1 MRLQLYAVSGYKSCA
16 VQPLSHRGER
26 NRLGSNVGLPNLQ
39 GKPGMN
45 EYVLTEFDS
54 RVCKLTLNRPEV
66 LNALNHDVFTQLL
79 SAIESIAEKGDEI
92 GCVILCGSGK
102 AFSAGHDLNDIGS
115 GEEAQHADFEASVLE
130 ALASL
135 PQPVIAQVHGYCFT
149 GALELALAADLIFID
164 SETRLADTHSK
175 WGLSPVWGM
184 TQRLPR
190 RIGAARAKDMMFSS
204 RLIAADE
211 ALRIGLVDRV
221 VPAGSLADEV
231 RGYACAVVENSAH
244 SHEVCKKIIE
254 ATDGLRIHE
263 GLDYEYTNS
272 PGACKDMAERLAS
285 FQEKAAA
292 KGFKG

>member
-1 MRLQLYAVSGYKSCA
+1 
-16 VQPLSHRGER
+16 
-26 NRLGSNVGLPNLQ
+26 
-39 GKPGMN
+39 MN
-45 EYVLTEFDS
+45 ESILMEFDG
-54 RVCKLTLNRPEV
+54 RVCKLTLNRPKV
-66 LNALNHDVFTQLL
+66 LNALNHEVFTQLMT
-79 SAIESIAEKGDEI
+79 AIETVAEKGEDI

-102 AFSAGHDLNDIGS
+102 AFSAGHDLNDISS
-115 GEEAQHADFEASVLE
+115 GDEAQHADFEASVLE

-175 WGLSPVWGM
+175 WGLSPIWGM

-204 RLIAADE
+204 RLVAAEE

-221 VPAGSLADEV
+221 LPADSLAE
-231 RGYACAVVENSAH
+231 GTTEYAHAVAANSSH
-244 SHEVCKKIIE
+244 SHQVCKKVIE

-272 PGACKDMAERLAS
+272 PGACSDMAERLAS
-285 FQEKAAA
+285 FQTKSAA
-292 KGFKG
+292 KKAVD

>member
-1 MRLQLYAVSGYKSCA
+1 
-16 VQPLSHRGER
+16 
-26 NRLGSNVGLPNLQ
+26 
-39 GKPGMN
+39 MN
-45 EYVLTEFDS
+45 EYILTEFDG
-54 RVCKLTLNRPEV
+54 RICKLTLNRPEV
-66 LNALNHDVFTQLL
+66 LNALNHDVFTQLM
-79 SAIESIAEKGDEI
+79 SAIETIAEKGGEV
-92 GCVILCGSGK
+92 GCVILRGSGK
-102 AFSAGHDLNDIGS
+102 AFSAGHDLNDISS
-115 GEEAQHADFEASVLE
+115 GDEAQHADFEASVLE

-175 WGLSPVWGM
+175 WGLSPIWGM

-204 RLIAADE
+204 RLVAADE

-221 VPAGSLADEV
+221 ATAGNLADEV
-231 RGYACAVVENSAH
+231 IEYAQAVAANSFD
-244 SHEVCKKIIE
+244 SHQVCKKIIE

-272 PGACKDMAERLAS
+272 PGACSDMAERLAS
-285 FQEKAAA
+285 FQEKATA
-292 KGFKG
+292 KKAVS